1 MSLRN
6 QFDIFVTANA
16 DTIRGATKFAAWGK
30 NLFEEDPTF
39 DISLINQPG
48 TKVWPI
54 VTATFVLLPKDKK
67 RAEKNKEVLKLFG
80 LGTEFRR
87 SGTDAVGVYTPQV
100 KTMVRGS
107 WKRHFADAAA
117 K

>member
-80 LGTEFRR
+80 LGAQL
-87 SGTDAVGVYTPQV
+87 G
-100 KTMVRGS
+100 
-107 WKRHFADAAA
+107 
-117 K
+117 